1 MALHRLKQSVLII
14 TKYCE
19 FESNPWYVVTSMCT
33 LDIDSN
39 FVNLR
44 CTFVKIF
51 LNSKKKH
58 LLEIVMQ
65 NISMI
70 TITCIPILRIKG
82 IY

>member
-51 LNSKKKH
+51 LNSKKKK
-58 LLEIVMQ
+58 IVRNCNAEYLNDNNYMYS
-65 NISMI
+65 NFAN
-70 TITCIPILRIKG
+70 
-82 IY
+82 